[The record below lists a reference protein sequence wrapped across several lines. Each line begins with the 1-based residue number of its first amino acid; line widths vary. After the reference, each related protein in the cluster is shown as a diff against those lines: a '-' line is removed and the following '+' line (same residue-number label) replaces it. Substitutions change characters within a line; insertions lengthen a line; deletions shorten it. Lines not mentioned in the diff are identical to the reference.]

1 MSLIVDIKKSLP
13 GFNLN
18 ISFESDN
25 HTLGLLGESG
35 CGKSITLKCI
45 AGLMKPDSGKIIL
58 NNKTLFDSEKE
69 VNVPIQKR
77 KIGFLF
83 QNYALFPHMTVEE
96 NIAYAMKGYSKTQ
109 KEKIINDNLNMMKI
123 NNLRNKY
130 PHQLSG
136 GQQQRV
142 ALARALAVE
151 PEALLL
157 DEPFSALDNHLRSIM
172 IKHMTETL
180 SNYSGSALFVT
191 HNLEEA
197 YGLCENLVIISKG
210 CNVSKGDK
218 NEIFKNPSSI
228 AAAKITGCKNLS
240 KAKIISSNT
249 IELIDWNCTIKINKE
264 ITQAITHV
272 GIRAH
277 YIALIKENDINSFSV
292 WPAYTSETP
301 FRRMVY
307 LKLHNKPTS
316 QNDYNLQ
323 WDISTEEWNLIKDL
337 PLPWRISLNEDFL
350 IFIKED

>member
-1 MSLIVDIKKSLP
+1 MSLFVDIKKSLP
-13 GFNLN
+13 GFNLHV
-18 ISFESDN
+18 SFESNN

-58 NNKTLFDSEKE
+58 NNKILFDSEKGI
-69 VNVPIQKR
+69 NVPIQKR

-109 KEKIINDNLNMMKI
+109 KKEIINENLNMLKI
-123 NNLRNKY
+123 RNLRTNY

-151 PEALLL
+151 PEVLLL

-180 SNYSGSALFVT
+180 SNYSGSTLFVT

-197 YGLCENLVIISKG
+197 YALCENLVIISKG
-210 CNVSKGDK
+210 RNVSNGDK

-240 KAKIISSNT
+240 KAKIISTST
-249 IELIDWNCTIKINKE
+249 IELTDWECTIKVNKE
-264 ITQAITHV
+264 ILPDITHI

-277 YIALIKENDINSFSV
+277 YITLAKENSINSFNV
-292 WPAYTSETP
+292 WPSYTCETP

-307 LKLHNKPTS
+307 LKLHKEPIS
-316 QNDYNLQ
+316 PNDYNLQ
-323 WDISTEEWNLIKDL
+323 WDISTEEWNLIKNK
-337 PLPWRISLNEDFL
+337 PLPWRISLKEDFL